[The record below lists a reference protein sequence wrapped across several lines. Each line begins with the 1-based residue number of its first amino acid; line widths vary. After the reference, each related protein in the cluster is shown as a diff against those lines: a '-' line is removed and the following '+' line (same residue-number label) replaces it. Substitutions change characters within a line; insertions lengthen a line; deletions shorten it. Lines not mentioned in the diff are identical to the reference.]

1 MGQLDG
7 KVAFITG
14 AARGQGRAHAATLAG
29 HGADIVAVD
38 TTGSRDSMNYD
49 LATSEDLEG
58 TVKEVE
64 STGRRCLAIT
74 ADVRDTDAI
83 GAAVRQAL
91 DEFGRIDI
99 LVANAGIHSMAPLHE
114 MGDDQW
120 NDVIDTNLTG
130 VFKTL
135 RAVAPTMIEQKSGAV
150 VLTSSING
158 LEGGANYIHYCAAKH
173 GVLGVMRSA
182 ALELGPH
189 RIRVNAVCPGVIDT
203 PMTNYQDVYDMM
215 NGGPGGD
222 RSSLEEGATGYGILD
237 GQGALPAQVISDAV
251 LWLVSDQ
258 AYAVTGQAIPVDSGH
273 LVQPGFS

>member
-135 RAVAPTMIEQKSGAV
+135 RAVAPTHAV
-150 VLTSSING
+150 P
-158 LEGGANYIHYCAAKH
+158 IH
-173 GVLGVMRSA
+173 
-182 ALELGPH
+182 
-189 RIRVNAVCPGVIDT
+189 
-203 PMTNYQDVYDMM
+203 
-215 NGGPGGD
+215 
-222 RSSLEEGATGYGILD
+222 
-237 GQGALPAQVISDAV
+237 
-251 LWLVSDQ
+251 
-258 AYAVTGQAIPVDSGH
+258 QAIIDPIARPIFYGRLTEMTDTDFQVLEPENGTE
-273 LVQPGFS
+273 F